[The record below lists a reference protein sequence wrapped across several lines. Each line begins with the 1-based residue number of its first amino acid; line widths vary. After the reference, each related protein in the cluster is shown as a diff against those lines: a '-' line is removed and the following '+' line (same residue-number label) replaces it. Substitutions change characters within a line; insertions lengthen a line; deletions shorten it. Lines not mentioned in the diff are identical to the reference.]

1 MTHVAVIS
9 GQYRQ
14 NMSQQ
19 PFDESDRGR
28 GSSRQRRG
36 SSDYVAPEAEDLLR
50 RVIEIVETAPGMPM
64 SASVR
69 LNRDEILELLQDAVD
84 RFPDELRSAR
94 WLLKE
99 REEVRAKAAREA
111 EQILA
116 TAKATAARKVE
127 RTEVVRAAEH
137 HAAQIREDAEA
148 AARRM
153 IRETE
158 DFCDQR
164 LASFENQLVKVHKVV
179 ARARERLSAPGLEET
194 ALAPEEH
201 DVADQAASS
210 RAAVF
215 DQDQ

>member
-1 MTHVAVIS
+1 
-9 GQYRQ
+9 
-14 NMSQQ
+14 MSQQ
-19 PFDESDRGR
+19 SFDESERGR
-28 GSSRQRRG
+28 GPSRQRRG

-50 RVIEIVETAPGMPM
+50 RVIEMVETAPGMPM

-127 RTEVVRAAEH
+127 RTEVVRAAEL
-137 HAAQIREDAEA
+137 HAEQIREEAEA

-194 ALAPEEH
+194 VLAPQDEPTGP
-201 DVADQAASS
+201 QQPTG
-210 RAAVF
+210 RAPVF